1 MTGAPDECLGVEN
14 LLFVRGVDFEVLF
27 GERLA
32 TATNDLPVPV
42 CVGVCLEGRG
52 RSATGAAALSASAL
66 LSIFASASMIGF
78 GSSAGGT
85 ADGPDETLRSSIIDA
100 VLG

>member
-1 MTGAPDECLGVEN
+1 MTGAPDECLGTEN
-14 LLFVRGVDFEVLF
+14 LLFVRGGDFEVLL

-32 TATNDLPVPV
+32 SAASDLPAPV
-42 CVGVCLEGRG
+42 WAGVCLEGRG
-52 RSATGAAALSASAL
+52 GSATGAAALSASAS
-66 LSIFASASMIGF
+66 LSIFASASTTGF

-85 ADGPDETLRSSIIDA
+85 VDGPDETLRSSITDA